1 MCETASRSGPV
12 RQTGPTKAWALVDN
26 MRRCR
31 QLDSRTLI
39 SGLIALAIMSG
50 SQVAAKARIE
60 LELITE
66 PGFPTAGSH
75 QWMAALKDLGL
86 DRLRITGGREDE
98 SPELVSEGT
107 AAAPIYRVKGVLTS
121 RNQLRLSGATFQ
133 LGDKGRLADW
143 LARLAEGGPEEVTSK
158 RAAFGLTSKQ
168 LVDVH
173 QKLAAP
179 VRQPTRTNRAS
190 EVIEAIAREL
200 ALAVELDPHAA
211 EVISGEHQVADELVG
226 LSSGTALAAV
236 LRPLGLALV
245 PRKADGGQLAVQI
258 VRADQVPESW
268 PVGWPPEKKT
278 VELVPKLLE
287 LLEVEI
293 RDTPLS
299 EAVDAIRGRL
309 EVPLLVDHN
318 ALAKH
323 RIDMAQIKVT
333 YPLRRTS
340 YKRILDSVLT
350 QGRLRGELRVDDAG
364 RPFLWISTIKR

>member
-1 MCETASRSGPV
+1 MSRCQQLAFRRFLSRLIGP
-12 RQTGPTKAWALVDN
+12 
-26 MRRCR
+26 
-31 QLDSRTLI
+31 I
-39 SGLIALAIMSG
+39 GLIVVAILSG
-50 SQVAAKARIE
+50 GQVAAKAKIE
-60 LELITE
+60 LELVAE
-66 PGFPTAGSH
+66 PGIPITGSQ
-75 QWMAALKDLGL
+75 QWMAALKDLRL

-107 AAAPIYRVKGVLTS
+107 AAAPVYRVKGVLTS
-121 RNQLRLSGATFQ
+121 RNQLRLPGATFQ
-133 LGDKGRLADW
+133 LSDKGRLADW

-158 RAAFGLTSKQ
+158 RAAFGLTNKE
-168 LVDVH
+168 LVEVH
-173 QKLAAP
+173 QKLAVP
-179 VRQPTRTNRAS
+179 VRQPTRTMRARD
-190 EVIEAIAREL
+190 VIEAITREL
-200 ALAVELDPHAA
+200 ALAIELDPHAA
-211 EVISGEHQVADELVG
+211 ELIAGEHQVADELVG
-226 LSSGTALAAV
+226 VASGTALAAV

-245 PRKADGGQLAVQI
+245 PKKADAGQLAVEMI
-258 VRADQVPESW
+258 RAEQVPESW

-309 EVPLLVDHN
+309 DIPFLVDHN

-323 RIDMAQIKVT
+323 RIDMAQVKVT

-350 QGRLRGELRVDDAG
+350 QGRLRGELRVDEAG
-364 RPFLWISTIKR
+364 RAFIWISTVKP